1 MKLKGQVALV
11 TGAGSGLGSAIARG
25 LAAEG
30 ESVGIR
36 VMSLGPGAVDTD
48 IWGSNATGEQRG
60 RMMKSEQVADLAL
73 WLLTSPRNVMVEKV
87 VLNNFSSP
95 FVD

>member
-1 MKLKGQVALV
+1 
-11 TGAGSGLGSAIARG
+11 
-25 LAAEG
+25 
-30 ESVGIR
+30 
-36 VMSLGPGAVDTD
+36 MSLGPGAVDTD